1 MEYTIEVR
9 VELKKGV
16 LDAEGET
23 VEKSLKLLGFTVNH
37 VETVK
42 VYKVTV
48 DAKTVEDA
56 KKAVDEACQRLLAN
70 PVIQEYS
77 LTVV

>member
-1 MEYTIEVR
+1 MVFTVEVR
-9 VELKKGV
+9 VELKHGV

-23 VEKSLKLLGFTVNH
+23 VQKSLGLLGFDVER

-48 DAKTVEDA
+48 KAESEDEAVKTI
-56 KKAVDEACQRLLAN
+56 DEACQKR
-70 PVIQEYS
+70 
-77 LTVV
+77 